1 MNSQPITFH
10 HAPKSTSLQLR
21 DNSIVLCT
29 LNARYIH
36 SSLGLRYLYANM
48 GSLQSATRIVEFVI
62 SQRTNDIAERL
73 LELDPEIIGFGVY
86 IWNIQQTTA
95 LISLI
100 KNIKPEIKIVIGGP
114 EVSYEYIDTN
124 IYHLCDHLITGQADL
139 AFSQVCNQLLQTA
152 APPKVIDAQVPDIN
166 QLELPYSF
174 YNSED
179 IAYRVMY
186 VEASRGC
193 PFKCEFCLSA
203 LDKTAK
209 SFELEQFLYEME
221 QLYNRG
227 TRRFK
232 FVDRTFNLKLS
243 HCTRILQFFLDRI
256 NDDRS
261 LFLHFEVIP
270 DKLPDALKHLI
281 QQFPEG
287 SLQFEIGIQ
296 SFNPEVQQTINRRQ
310 NIEKT
315 VQNIEWLRKHSN
327 AHIHAD
333 LIFGLPGETLE
344 SFADGFNQL
353 AKLEPHEIQLGL
365 LKRLRGSP
373 IVERSNQYA
382 MRFEN
387 VAPYQLL
394 QNSTV
399 DFATMQ
405 RVQRFARYWDL
416 IANSGRFKFTLPLLL
431 GDDPF
436 DRFMRLSDWVYKFSQ
451 QTHKINY
458 QRLLGLVHRGATE
471 IGLCAVEPMY
481 DALAADS
488 FANGYKHPPEW
499 ISKRQQPPMK
509 ERIVELEPNDS
520 SADEKSSIPARQ
532 KRHLSRNSQ
541 QLPAQADST

>member
-1 MNSQPITFH
+1 MDSQPVTFH
-10 HAPKSTSLQLR
+10 HAPKSTSVQLR
-21 DNSIVLCT
+21 ADSILLCT

-48 GSLQSATRIVEFVI
+48 GSLQSATRIAEFVI
-62 SQRTNDIAERL
+62 SQRTNDIAESL
-73 LELDPEIIGFGVY
+73 LELNPDIIGFGVY
-86 IWNIQQTTA
+86 IWNIEQTTA

-100 KNIKPEIKIVIGGP
+100 KTIKPEIKIVIGGP
-114 EVSYEYIDTN
+114 EVSYEYLDTP

-139 AFSQVCNQLLQTA
+139 VFSQVCNQLSQKE
-152 APPKVIDAQVPDIN
+152 APPKVIDAQVPDIE
-166 QLELPYSF
+166 QLELPYRF
-174 YNSED
+174 YNCED
-179 IAYRVMY
+179 IAHRVMY

-203 LDKTAK
+203 LDKTAR
-209 SFELEQFLYEME
+209 SFELEQFLHEME

-243 HCTRILQFFLDRI
+243 HCTRILQFFLNKIKDE
-256 NDDRS
+256 NS

-296 SFNPEVQQTINRRQ
+296 SFNPEVQQTISRRQ

-315 VQNIEWLRKHSN
+315 VENIHWLQEQSN

-353 AKLEPHEIQLGL
+353 ANLKPHEIQLGL

-373 IVERSNQYA
+373 IVKKSNQYA
-382 MRFEN
+382 MRFTD

-394 QNSTV
+394 QNNTV
-399 DFATMQ
+399 DFVTMQ

-416 IANSGRFKFTLPLLL
+416 IANSGRFKNTLPLLL

-436 DRFMRLSDWVYKFSQ
+436 NRFMRLSDWLYQFSQ

-458 QRLLGLVHRGATE
+458 QRLLGLVHCGAGE
-471 IGLCAVEPMY
+471 AGLCAAEPMY

-488 FANGYKHPPEW
+488 FANGYKHPPDW
-499 ISKRQQPPMK
+499 ITKRQPPPMK
-509 ERIVELEPNDS
+509 KPIIELESNES
-520 SADEKSSIPARQ
+520 SAVEKSTIPARQ
-532 KRHLSRNSQ
+532 KRHLSGNAQ
-541 QLPAQADST
+541 QPLAQADST